1 MPQQRRRCVVM
12 VLLALVFAVPA
23 CGGDEASPDTG
34 PDDDATG
41 DDDADDDDSD
51 DDAGNLTADARAA
64 LERAVQFLL
73 DAQADDGYWE
83 GSFETDTSFTAD
95 YILLTHY
102 VGRVNEARQEKAVR
116 YILDHQNAD
125 GGWSAYPGGP
135 SVDYVSVLDY
145 LALKLAGLDADDP
158 AMSAARAFILAGG
171 GAETANRLVQ
181 TRLALFGQVPWNR
194 MIPFNTN
201 FMLVEEWL
209 YRVGYYHSVLIPFLV
224 IYESGHAVIPPP
236 GRDIAEIFLSDPF
249 DGEPNDPPPVGCCRE
264 QAIDWILERQEED
277 GNWAGVFIN
286 TMYSM
291 IALSST
297 GDTAYDDAID
307 RGMEGVE
314 SFQTEDQDTINQ
326 QFSQPPVMDTA
337 YVLHVLLASDV
348 PSDDP
353 AIARAVDWLV
363 SKQTTVVGDW
373 VHNNPEGEP
382 GGWSFEHFNQYYPDV
397 DCTVMV
403 LDAFALLDADARALV
418 SESMSKGLA
427 WALSMQNDDGGWAA
441 WDKNAIDPA
450 AIFAFLAD
458 EVWVPEDLSWA
469 DLTART
475 VLALASLDAIGFADR
490 GEALTRGI
498 EFLRAK
504 QEPSGAWWGR
514 WGTNYTYATGQVLQA
529 LVAAGI
535 SPDDEAVVRGAHW
548 LRMKQNGD
556 GGFGETPESYIDPTL
571 AGEGPS
577 TIFQTAYAVIGLMAA
592 TPYDDPDIDRA
603 IAYLIDEQRDD
614 GSWYDEE
621 FLGTNLP
628 AYWYARYDMLSTYK
642 AAYALATYLKR
653 N

>member
-1 MPQQRRRCVVM
+1 MRARGFILFAA
-12 VLLALVFAVPA
+12 LLIVAAVFLAA
-23 CGGDEASPDTG
+23 CGGNDDDDSGDDDDEADE
-34 PDDDATG
+34 DDLA
-41 DDDADDDDSD
+41 DDDADD
-51 DDAGNLTADARAA
+51 LR
-64 LERAVQFLL
+64 ERARGALDHAVEFLL
-73 DAQADDGYWE
+73 DAQADEGYWE

-102 VGRVNEARQEKAVR
+102 VGRVNETRQAKAVR

-135 SVDYVSVLDY
+135 SVDYVTVLDY
-145 LALKLAGLDADDP
+145 LALKLAGLGANEP
-158 AMSAARAFILAGG
+158 AMAAAREFILAGG

-224 IYESGHAVIPPP
+224 IYESGHVATPPA
-236 GRDIAEIFLSDPF
+236 GHDVAEIFASDPF
-249 DGEPNDPPPVGCCRE
+249 EGEPNDPPPVGCCAGE
-264 QAIDWILERQEED
+264 AIDWILERQEED

-291 IALSST
+291 IALAST
-297 GDTAYDDAID
+297 GDAAYDEAID
-307 RGMEGVE
+307 RGIEGVE
-314 SFQTEDQDTINQ
+314 SFQTEDDETINQ

-337 YVLHVLLASDV
+337 YVLHVLLAAGV
-348 PSDDP
+348 PSSDP

-403 LDAFALLDADARALV
+403 LDAFALLDADARAGV
-418 SESMSKGLA
+418 ADSMTKGLA

-441 WDKNAIDPA
+441 WDKNALDPA

-458 EVWVPEDLSWA
+458 EIWVPEDLSWS

-475 VLALASLDAIGFADR
+475 VLALASLDAIGFANG
-490 GEALTRGI
+490 GEELARGI

-535 SPDDEAVVRGAHW
+535 SPDDEAVTRGAHW
-548 LRMKQNGD
+548 LRTKQNAD
-556 GGFGETPESYIDPTL
+556 GGFGETPESYIDPAL

-577 TIFQTAYAVIGLMAA
+577 TIFQTAYALVGLMSA
-592 TPYDDPDIDRA
+592 TPGDDPALDRA
-603 IAYLIDEQRDD
+603 VEFLVDEQLGD

-642 AAYALATYLKR
+642 AAFALATYLNR
-653 N
+653 